1 MSKRVMEP
9 HRIAVAVVLIPR
21 VFYAETQ
28 VSMSFRD
35 LILNTG
41 YCCSAEHV
49 SVELLANALRVRPK
63 NVEDWLAWSD
73 NKRTDSGWF
82 FRHRLTGG
90 FEVGYLPATEDRPT
104 FHYTKTEVFRACAK
118 FIKYEID
125 DVCGG
130 YENQGRTAGN

>member
-1 MSKRVMEP
+1 MSKRVLEP

-21 VFYAETQ
+21 IFYAETQ

-35 LILNTG
+35 LILNSG

-49 SVELLANALRVRPK
+49 SVEILANALRERPK
-63 NVEDWLAWSD
+63 NVEEWLAWSD

-90 FEVGYLPATEDRPT
+90 FEVGFFPRTEDRPSLR
-104 FHYTKTEVFRACAK
+104 YDETEVFLACAR

-125 DVCGG
+125 EVCCG
-130 YENQGRTAGN
+130 